1 MSPQNAALR
10 DQVMFS
16 MLNAT
21 FRNFV
26 RTDSYPR
33 VLQKEFETRLRLT
46 GAPLPAT
53 NCSVPCISR
62 LCLHFGTMLSVTFL
76 SLFITTSISQNIR
89 AYLPVLRV

>member
-33 VLQKEFETRLRLT
+33 VLQKGSSQQADEVKAYTR
-46 GAPLPAT
+46 
-53 NCSVPCISR
+53 
-62 LCLHFGTMLSVTFL
+62 
-76 SLFITTSISQNIR
+76 
-89 AYLPVLRV
+89 